1 MGTRNNFLNEWW
13 NRLGIQIMQVYTVN
27 ENMYLGSE
35 PTFHPVIKLKSFT
48 IPEELHGSRYTSFK
62 RMLENYFG
70 VHLTGKDSSTEIV
83 LDGNFSNARNL
94 CCRKLS
100 RYLEFS
106 NEDIKTEQEFLLFAE
121 KAQASQNAAYPAT
134 EAEGFDMQIFSY
146 ATEFHE
152 RNADIP
158 ICREASF
165 NFLVARPDTFTT
177 DDCLR
182 ILRGLHKMGFTDSH
196 MTKKNGISVFSV
208 GGQIM

>member
-1 MGTRNNFLNEWW
+1 MSTRNNFLNEWW
-13 NRLGIQIMQVYTVN
+13 NMLGVQIMHVYVAN
-27 ENMYLGSE
+27 KDMYLGNE
-35 PTFHPVIKLKSFT
+35 PTFRPVIKLKSFT
-48 IPEELHGSRYTSFK
+48 VPEELHGSRYTSLK
-62 RMLENYFG
+62 RMLEDHFG
-70 VHLTGKDSSTEIV
+70 AHLTGKDSSAEIV

-100 RYLEFS
+100 QYLEFS
-106 NEDIKTEQEFLLFAE
+106 KEDIKTEQKFLLFAE
-121 KAQASQNAAYPAT
+121 ETQAFQNASYPAT

-146 ATEFHE
+146 VAEFHE

-165 NFLVARPDTFTT
+165 NFLVARPNTFTT

-196 MTKKNGISVFSV
+196 MTKRNGISVFSV
-208 GGQIM
+208 GGQIV